1 MADSETSTTLS
12 AVSRRRM
19 ISTTFAASTAPFL
32 PSAATPQATANTAPD
47 PTIRAWREWQS
58 AHRKT
63 LALCRKQQCLES
75 KLQRAIGF
83 PYVCVRVDGMRE
95 PVRITSL
102 PALDEVIET
111 YPAAATLG
119 DELMS
124 KLSAHQKR
132 WEEAD
137 RRLGYSVA
145 LQQEELAA
153 KQEQQLAEALWATP
167 SSSLDGIVAKL
178 ESLIA
183 MGQWKEDCEELPWP
197 QIRSALADLRRLSRN
212 GADRN
217 KSKAAEREL

>member
-1 MADSETSTTLS
+1 MADSETSTTLP

-32 PSAATPQATANTAPD
+32 PSATTPQATANTATD
-47 PTIRAWREWQS
+47 PAISAWREWQS

-63 LALCRKQQCLES
+63 LAMCRKQQCLET
-75 KLQRAIGF
+75 KLQRIIGI
-83 PYVCVRVDGMRE
+83 PHVCVRVDGMRE

-111 YPAAATLG
+111 YPAAAALG

-137 RRLGYSVA
+137 RLLGYSAA
-145 LQQEELAA
+145 LEEEEAA
-153 KQEQQLAEALWATP
+153 AVYEQHLAENLWSTP
-167 SSSLDGIVAKL
+167 SSSLAGIAAKL
-178 ESLIA
+178 EALIA
-183 MGQWKEDCEELPWP
+183 TGQSREDCEELPWP
-197 QIRSALADLRRLSRN
+197 QLRSALKDLRHLSKNSSASGR
-212 GADRN
+212 
-217 KSKAAEREL
+217 